1 MIRVLLTDDH
11 ALVRAGIHSLLQGMR
26 DVKVVGEASS
36 GEEAIELAERE
47 RPDVVLMDIAM
58 KGITGLEAAAQ
69 MRERYPEVRVVI
81 LSMHSGEEYVLQ
93 ALRAG
98 ASGYILKGASTSELE
113 LAIRTVAG
121 GETFLGPSI
130 SGTVISNYLEL
141 ATRGKHSSDAL
152 TSRQREVLQL
162 LAEGNS
168 TKQIAF
174 VLYDGFTAL
183 DLVGAYEVIAS
194 WPDAEKRFLATE
206 GYRKKAHPSGKAI
219 IVNEQTIRCGSKEFV
234 FSLPRGRLV
243 RRLEPEFP
251 PATSS
256 AGEIL
261 AGALKQPLGSPPLA
275 EIARGKK
282 SAAILIP
289 GKARLAGTREYMPA
303 LVGELNKA
311 GLPDDSITVFLA
323 DGTHEQHLE
332 SDVAALLGENLVSR
346 IRCLG
351 HDCRKEEEVLEL
363 GTTSFGTPVLI
374 NRRVLDS
381 EVKVLTGRIV
391 PHYFA
396 GFSGGRKAL
405 IPGVAGFRTILANHR
420 LTLDRH
426 RGIHPAVGLCSLADN
441 PVHLDMLEGAR
452 MAKPDFCLNTL
463 LNSDHQMIGAVAGDF
478 EAAHEEGCRLAAQ
491 WLRLTLAEPVD
502 VLITSAGGLPYD
514 CNFMQA
520 LKAVFNVQ
528 DIVRPGGAILW
539 VAECPQG
546 INPGF
551 LGWAAIRSDTELD
564 EAVRAKYSLTGHNSI
579 MLRQLIRK
587 ADVALCSTLPREV
600 VAKLGLHPVS
610 SLEEGVRWVL
620 EKFAGAFT
628 YAVVPY
634 ANAMCAQRAE

>member
-1 MIRVLLTDDH
+1 
-11 ALVRAGIHSLLQGMR
+11 
-26 DVKVVGEASS
+26 
-36 GEEAIELAERE
+36 
-47 RPDVVLMDIAM
+47 M
-58 KGITGLEAAAQ
+58 K
-69 MRERYPEVRVVI
+69 
-81 LSMHSGEEYVLQ
+81 
-93 ALRAG
+93 
-98 ASGYILKGASTSELE
+98 
-113 LAIRTVAG
+113 
-121 GETFLGPSI
+121 
-130 SGTVISNYLEL
+130 
-141 ATRGKHSSDAL
+141 
-152 TSRQREVLQL
+152 
-162 LAEGNS
+162 
-168 TKQIAF
+168 
-174 VLYDGFTAL
+174 
-183 DLVGAYEVIAS
+183 
-194 WPDAEKRFLATE
+194 
-206 GYRKKAHPSGKAI
+206 
-219 IVNEQTIRCGSKEFV
+219 EQTIRYGSMEIG

-251 PATSS
+251 HATSS
-256 AGEIL
+256 AAEIL
-261 AGALKQPLGSPPLA
+261 AGALKQPFGSRTLVD
-275 EIARGKK
+275 IASGKK

-289 GKARLAGTREYMPA
+289 GKARLAGTREYVPA
-303 LVGELNKA
+303 LVSELKKA
-311 GLPDDSITVFLA
+311 GLADQDITIFLA

-332 SDVAALLGENLVSR
+332 SDVAALLGEDLVSR

-351 HDCRKEEEVLEL
+351 HDCRKEEEVVEL
-363 GTTSFGTPVLI
+363 GTTRFGTPVLI
-374 NRRVLDS
+374 NRQVLDS

-420 LTLDRH
+420 LTLDRQ

-463 LNSDHQMIGAVAGDF
+463 LSSDHQMIGAVAGDF
-478 EAAHEEGCRLAAQ
+478 EIAHEEGCRLAAQ

-502 VLITSAGGLPYD
+502 VLVTGAGGLPYD

-520 LKAVFNVQ
+520 LKTVFNVQ

-551 LGWAAIRSDTELD
+551 LGWAALPSDTELE

-587 ADVALCSTLPREV
+587 ADVSLCSALPREV

-610 SLEEGVRWVL
+610 SLQEGLRWLL
-620 EKFAGAFT
+620 EKFEGDFT

-634 ANAMCAQRAE
+634 ANVMCAKRAE